1 MMFAGGKNTMNRLER
16 GRGRHNKV
24 SSGSL
29 GSQLSLQLMVLPGM
43 LFLLVFAYIP
53 LAGNV
58 IAFQDFKI
66 ASGFGGSE
74 FVGLAN
80 FREMFA
86 DPTFYLAMKNTVLL
100 SLFYLIVVFPAPLLF
115 ALLINEIP
123 FIWLRRI
130 VQTTSYLPYFI
141 SFAMVASMWIFLLD
155 VKGVVNQSLE
165 TLRLIRH
172 PIEFWT
178 EPGLFRPLATLVSL
192 WKEVGWGAIIYLAA
206 IAGINPELYEA
217 AKIDGAGR
225 LKRIAFITLPSLI
238 PLFTILFI
246 LRIGTLF
253 NGNLDQSVLL
263 GNSFNKDTSYV
274 IEYYSLQ
281 MGLEL
286 TRYSYATAISLFQA
300 LVSIV
305 LVLFANWFSGKA
317 SGNRLF

>member
-1 MMFAGGKNTMNRLER
+1 MTTLNGSRRRRTGASSGKA
-16 GRGRHNKV
+16 

-29 GSQLSLQLMVLPGM
+29 GSQLSLQLMVIPGM
-43 LFLLVFAYIP
+43 LFLLVFAYVP

-58 IAFQDFKI
+58 IAFQNFKI

-80 FREMFA
+80 FKEMFS
-86 DPTFYLAMKNTVLL
+86 DPTFYLAMKNTIWL

-115 ALLINEIP
+115 ALMINEIP
-123 FIWLRRI
+123 FVRLRKV

-141 SFAMVASMWIFLLD
+141 SFAMVASMWIILLD
-155 VKGVVNQSLE
+155 NKGAVNQTLE

-206 IAGINPELYEA
+206 IAGVNPDLYEA

-225 LKRIAFITLPSLI
+225 IKRIRHITLPSLI
-238 PLFTILFI
+238 PLFAILFI
-246 LRIGTLF
+246 LKIGTLF
-253 NGNLDQSVLL
+253 TGNLDQSVLL

-286 TRYSYATAISLFQA
+286 TRYSYATAVSLFQA
-300 LVSIV
+300 LASII
-305 LVLFANWFSGKA
+305 LVLFANWFSGRV